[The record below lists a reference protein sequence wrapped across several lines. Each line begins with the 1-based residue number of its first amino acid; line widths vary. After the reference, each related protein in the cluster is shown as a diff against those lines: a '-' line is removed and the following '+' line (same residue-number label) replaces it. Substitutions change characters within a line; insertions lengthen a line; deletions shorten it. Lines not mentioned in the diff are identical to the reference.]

1 MTQPTHTTTPTNDNA
16 GRPAEF
22 DARLVAYRPFIRK
35 VIRSRARREDWED
48 LEQEAFEDACRR
60 WSTFRGEDYSFAT
73 WLAFVARGV
82 VQAHKRYKAAQM
94 RAGMEWSM
102 DTDRTGATGRDFL
115 GESWLPS
122 APATQ
127 ADHVELSAVL
137 GHLAATKNGSMLLR
151 HAMGDERADIA
162 AERGVSRQRI
172 EQILRQE
179 RERLR
184 KRVG

>member
-1 MTQPTHTTTPTNDNA
+1 MTQPTNDNA
-16 GRPAEF
+16 PRPAEF
-22 DARLVAYRPFIRK
+22 DRMLVAYRPFIRK
-35 VIRSRARREDWED
+35 VIRARARREDWED

-94 RAGMEWSM
+94 RAGAEWSM
-102 DTDRTGATGRDFL
+102 DTDRTSATGEDYV
-115 GESWLPS
+115 GGSWLPS

-127 ADHVELSAVL
+127 ADYVELSAVL
-137 GHLAATKNGSMLLR
+137 GHLATTKNGSVLVR
-151 HAMGDERADIA
+151 HAMGEERADIA
-162 AERGVSRQRI
+162 NERGVTRQRV

-179 RERLR
+179 RNRLR
-184 KRVG
+184 KAMG

>member
-1 MTQPTHTTTPTNDNA
+1 MTTTTANDNTA
-16 GRPAEF
+16 RPAEF
-22 DARLVAYRPFIRK
+22 DEKLVAYRPFIRK
-35 VIRSRARREDWED
+35 IVRSRARREDWDD
-48 LEQEAFEDACRR
+48 LAQETFEDACRR

-102 DTDRTGATGRDFL
+102 DTDKTSSTGRDFV
-115 GESWLPS
+115 GENWLPS

-127 ADHVELSAVL
+127 AEYIELSAVL
-137 GHLAATKNGSMLLR
+137 KHLSSTKNGAMLVR
-151 HAMGDERADIA
+151 HAMGEERADIA
-162 AERGVSRQRI
+162 EERGVSRQRI

-184 KRVG
+184 KAVG